1 MKLGR
6 KMTKEEFIKV
16 AAQEGCSLDPNHIAV
31 VYNTYAGFKD
41 NRVPMTCK
49 VASMVEARATNP
61 DLAKMAGLLKVAL
74 EVDSG
79 KISAHNGFD
88 PVFKHAGL
96 REFHET
102 YGNSVNK
109 KAGLVSGAK
118 ALFSAATKGGKKLWS
133 GTKQVGGA
141 AMSNPGMATIA
152 AGGAAYDSATAKGG
166 TLAMNSMEQV

>member
-49 VASMVEARATNP
+49 VASLIEARATNP

-79 KISAHNGFD
+79 RISAHNGFD

-102 YGNSVNK
+102 YGDSVNK
-109 KAGLVSGAK
+109 NAGLVSGAK
-118 ALFSAATKGGKKLWS
+118 ALFSVAAKGGTKLWS
-133 GTKQVGGA
+133 GTKQVSGA
-141 AMSNPGMATIA
+141 AMSTPGMVTLA
-152 AGGAAYDSATAKGG
+152 AGGAAYDSAKSTGG
-166 TLAMNSMEQV
+166 TLA